1 MRIILQKNVF
11 VLLLCFCLTAV
22 YAQESE
28 YGIASY
34 YGDEY
39 QGGETASG
47 QRYDKNLLTAA
58 HKSLPM
64 GTKVR
69 VTRLDT
75 KKTVDVTINDRGPYF
90 KGRIL
95 DLSGKAAE
103 VLGIRKDGTANIK
116 LDVFGKGGAIA
127 AKANTRVPAKT
138 PAKTPAKR
146 ATTTDSKTSPPVARP
161 KVMVPKAK
169 TKTTPKPAV
178 NEAEVFKPKGKT
190 KPAKTAA
197 KPKKTY
203 VPVNKETVEGAE
215 AFELVTAKNYNQYGL
230 YKIELTKPKNAAYG
244 VQVASLSS
252 YSNAL
257 KQVAV
262 LQGKWFKNIL
272 LNIEPGV
279 SATNFKVI
287 LGPFPDA
294 ETAKSYQQHAKK
306 KGVKGFVISLEEE

>member
-11 VLLLCFCLTAV
+11 VLLLCFCLTTV

-116 LDVFGKGGAIA
+116 LDVLGKGRAVA
-127 AKANTRVPAKT
+127 AKAKVPAKT
-138 PAKTPAKR
+138 TTR
-146 ATTTDSKTSPPVARP
+146 TTTTDPKTSPPVARP
-161 KVMVPKAK
+161 KVEVPKAK
-169 TKTTPKPAV
+169 PKTTPKPAV
-178 NEAEVFKPKGKT
+178 KEAEVFKPKGKT
-190 KPAKTAA
+190 TTAKPKSTYVPAKKTAA
-197 KPKKTY
+197 
-203 VPVNKETVEGAE
+203 EESE
-215 AFELVTAKNYNQYGL
+215 AFEMVTAKDYNQYGL

-257 KQVAV
+257 KQVAT

-279 SATNFKVI
+279 KSPNFKVI

-294 ETAKSYQQHAKK
+294 ETAKSYQKHAKK
-306 KGVKGFVISLEEE
+306 KGVNGFVISLEEE

>member
-1 MRIILQKNVF
+1 MRIILQKNIF
-11 VLLLCFCLTAV
+11 LLLLCFCLTAV
-22 YAQESE
+22 YAQEAE

-116 LDVFGKGGAIA
+116 LDVLGKGGVVTTKTK
-127 AKANTRVPAKT
+127 AKVPAK
-138 PAKTPAKR
+138 KTPAAK
-146 ATTTDSKTSPPVARP
+146 DPKTSPPVARP
-161 KVMVPKAK
+161 KANVPKSK
-169 TKTTPKPAV
+169 PKTTPKPAV
-178 NEAEVFKPKGKT
+178 KEPEVFKPKGKT
-190 KPAKTAA
+190 KTTKPAK
-197 KPKKTY
+197 KKTTY
-203 VPVNKETVEGAE
+203 VPAKKNAVAEGE
-215 AFELVTAKNYNQYGL
+215 DAFELVTDKNYNQYGL

-244 VQVASLSS
+244 VQIASLSS

-257 KQVAV
+257 KQVAT

-272 LNIEPGV
+272 LNIEPGGR
-279 SATNFKVI
+279 SPNFKVI

-306 KGVKGFVISLEEE
+306 KGVNGFVINLEEE

>member
-1 MRIILQKNVF
+1 MRLILQKNIF
-11 VLLLCFCLTAV
+11 LLLVCFCLSTV
-22 YAQESE
+22 TAQESE

-58 HKSLPM
+58 HKTLPM

-103 VLGIRKDGTANIK
+103 VLGIRKDGTANIQ
-116 LDVFGKGGAIA
+116 LDVLGKGGVVA
-127 AKANTRVPAKT
+127 AKSKTKVPTKKAPVPKKD
-138 PAKTPAKR
+138 P
-146 ATTTDSKTSPPVARP
+146 KTSPPVARP
-161 KVMVPKAK
+161 KADVSKPKP
-169 TKTTPKPAV
+169 KTTPKPAV
-178 NEAEVFKPKGKT
+178 EKPEVFKSKGKT
-190 KPAKTAA
+190 KTTQPAK
-197 KPKKTY
+197 KKTTY
-203 VPVNKETVEGAE
+203 VPAKREVAQEGID
-215 AFELVTAKNYNQYGL
+215 AFELVTGKNYNQYGL
-230 YKIELTKPKNAAYG
+230 YKIELTKPKNAMYG

-257 KQVAV
+257 KQVAN

-272 LNIEPGV
+272 LNIEPGGN
-279 SATNFKVI
+279 TPNFKVI

-294 ETAKSYQQHAKK
+294 ETAKSYQRHAKK
-306 KGVKGFVISLEEE
+306 KGVNGFVISLEEE

>member
-1 MRIILQKNVF
+1 MRLILQKNIF
-11 VLLLCFCLTAV
+11 LLLVCFCLSTV
-22 YAQESE
+22 SAQESE

-58 HKSLPM
+58 HKTLPM

-69 VTRLDT
+69 VTRIDT

-95 DLSGKAAE
+95 DLSGRAAE
-103 VLGIRKDGTANIK
+103 VLGIRKDGTANTQ
-116 LDVFGKGGAIA
+116 LDVLGKGGAVA
-127 AKANTRVPAKT
+127 AKTKTKAPTKKAPVSKKDPKKSPPTPRPKANVPA
-138 PAKTPAKR
+138 P
-146 ATTTDSKTSPPVARP
+146 RP
-161 KVMVPKAK
+161 
-169 TKTTPKPAV
+169 KTTPKPAV
-178 NEAEVFKPKGKT
+178 NEPEVFKSKGKTTAT
-190 KPAKTAA
+190 KPAK
-197 KPKKTY
+197 KKTTY
-203 VPVNKETVEGAE
+203 VPAKKEVDAEGAD
-215 AFELVTAKNYNQYGL
+215 AFELVTGKNYNQYGL
-230 YKIELTKPKNAAYG
+230 YKIELTKPKNAKYG

-257 KQVAV
+257 KQVAN

-279 SATNFKVI
+279 KSPNFKVI

-294 ETAKSYQQHAKK
+294 ETAKSYQRHAKK
-306 KGVKGFVISLEEE
+306 KGVNGFVINLEEE

>member
-11 VLLLCFCLTAV
+11 VLLLCFCLTTA

-39 QGGETASG
+39 HGGETTSG

-64 GTKVR
+64 GTKIR

-75 KKTVDVTINDRGPYF
+75 KKTVDVTINDRGPYV
-90 KGRIL
+90 KGRVL

-103 VLGIRKDGTANIK
+103 VLGIKKDGTANIK
-116 LDVFGKGGAIA
+116 LDVLGKGKAVV
-127 AKANTRVPAKT
+127 AKAKVPEKT
-138 PAKTPAKR
+138 TTKR
-146 ATTTDSKTSPPVARP
+146 TTTTDPKTSPPVARP
-161 KVMVPKAK
+161 KVKVPPAKPKA
-169 TKTTPKPAV
+169 TPKPPV
-178 NEAEVFKPKGKT
+178 KEAEVFKSKGKT
-190 KPAKTAA
+190 KPAK
-197 KPKKTY
+197 PKTTY
-203 VPVNKETVEGAE
+203 VPAKKATVEDPDAY
-215 AFELVTAKNYNQYGL
+215 ELVTAKDYNQYGL
-230 YKIELTKPKNAAYG
+230 YKIELTKPINAAYG

-257 KQVAV
+257 KQVAT

-279 SATNFKVI
+279 KSPNFKVI

-294 ETAKSYQQHAKK
+294 ETAKSYQKHAKK
-306 KGVKGFVISLEEE
+306 KGVNGFVISLEEE